1 MLDALIL
8 LLDALILLVRFVK
21 NLCSHLFFRQA
32 SCIQIIVAVFWR
44 WEHSCLGMIL
54 RNTNNIKIHFTKG
67 NPNKKWLQ
75 ITHQESVISR
85 LDDEILRQTAYI
97 LHNPSLGYS
106 LETFETWKWMPEWMS
121 TRTMIW
127 SSGQGWLWLTL
138 WLPGRRHC
146 GRIGYLQHM
155 QP

>member
-8 LLDALILLVRFVK
+8 LLDALILLVRFVIK
-21 NLCSHLFFRQA
+21 LMQSPVLPTGILHSDHC
-32 SCIQIIVAVFWR
+32 SCI
-44 WEHSCLGMIL
+44 LTL
-54 RNTNNIKIHFTKG
+54 RASLPWDDPKEYKHHQ
-67 NPNKKWLQ
+67 NPNKKWFQ
-75 ITHQESVISR
+75 TTHQESVIPR